1 MQSSTQHGRVLKLA
15 DGIMT
20 FPKKKRFNQDLDES
34 IKDIKD
40 QQYEKSRH
48 GGNSAHLKTFVE
60 RHKSDG
66 SVFDGRSNSQG
77 SFVNSAKKSRFS
89 TLSKDQLDK
98 FFKDK
103 KAKLDEDT

>member
-1 MQSSTQHGRVLKLA
+1 MQSSTQHGRILRLA
-15 DGIMT
+15 DGIMQM
-20 FPKKKRFNQDLDES
+20 PKKKRFNQDLDES
-34 IKDIKD
+34 IQDIKRD
-40 QQYEKSRH
+40 MDEKSRI
-48 GGNSAHLKTFVE
+48 GGTAEKLKTFVE

-66 SVFDGRSNSQG
+66 SVFDGRSNSHS

-103 KAKLDEDT
+103 KAKLEEDA